1 MKLKLFSLT
10 MLLAIS
16 AFAAAPAKPLIS
28 KSSGGGFMMPEH
40 AGGERCDL
48 YPNRVVIT
56 NTMGFQGPTAV
67 SIAETRAIALKGNL
81 NAIINQAKTEQITT
95 KPNNL
100 CDGPST
106 SVVVN
111 DGTVEGLLLF
121 STGGCG
127 SPERTRIGIA
137 SEKLRDLV
145 SLFCPKTYSF
155 AQEENQ

>member
-16 AFAAAPAKPLIS
+16 AFAAPAKPLIS
-28 KSSGGGFMMPEH
+28 KSSGGGFMMPEY

-48 YPNRVVIT
+48 YSDRVVIS
-56 NTMGFQGPTAV
+56 NTFGMQGPTAV
-67 SIAETRAIALKGNL
+67 AIAETRAISLKGNL
-81 NAIINQAKTEQITT
+81 QAIINQAKTEQVTT

-100 CDGPST
+100 CDGPAT
-106 SVVVN
+106 SIVAN
-111 DGTVEGLLLF
+111 DGSANGVLLF

-127 SPERTRIGIA
+127 SAERTRNGIA
-137 SEKLRDLV
+137 SDKLRNLV
-145 SLFCPKTYSF
+145 NLFCPKTYSF